1 MKTPSG
7 ILLLLL
13 TLAGCAT
20 TRSID
25 SPPLVVAAEATSP
38 GSADAKRVNRRLKPL
53 ERPQVRFAME
63 RAVCRA
69 DSAWVVVRITVPHR
83 SLRRGECFAAQ
94 CVLHTHDGFMELGE
108 VTLDSGGFTP
118 DTTGEVEF
126 ATRSGQG
133 RSLYLSSR
141 FVWDERM
148 AHNADITV
156 FARLTDG
163 RHLFYYQPLTLPLQ
177 WCDDT
182 EQGLFWPRSAGIPE
196 DALLERS
203 PFEAQ

>member
-1 MKTPSG
+1 MR
-7 ILLLLL
+7 
-13 TLAGCAT
+13 T
-20 TRSID
+20 TTQAESARQTARSM
-25 SPPLVVAAEATSP
+25 
-38 GSADAKRVNRRLKPL
+38 AKRT
-53 ERPQVRFAME
+53 
-63 RAVCRA
+63 
-69 DSAWVVVRITVPHR
+69 WGR
-83 SLRRGECFAAQ
+83 SR
-94 CVLHTHDGFMELGE
+94 
-108 VTLDSGGFTP
+108 GFTP

>member
-1 MKTPSG
+1 
-7 ILLLLL
+7 
-13 TLAGCAT
+13 
-20 TRSID
+20 
-25 SPPLVVAAEATSP
+25 
-38 GSADAKRVNRRLKPL
+38 
-53 ERPQVRFAME
+53 
-63 RAVCRA
+63 
-69 DSAWVVVRITVPHR
+69 
-83 SLRRGECFAAQ
+83 
-94 CVLHTHDGFMELGE
+94 MELGE

-163 RHLFYYQPLTLPLQ
+163 RHLFYYQPLTLPLH

-203 PFEAQ
+203 PFEER